1 MTVTVTIRQNASSTP
16 GVSARLTRVELSENA
31 RTTPTTASAPER
43 PGTQCADRQVGLI
56 AVIGS
61 GA

>member
-1 MTVTVTIRQNASSTP
+1 MVTVTNRQNASSTP

-31 RTTPTTASAPER
+31 TTTPTTASAPSVR
-43 PGTQCADRQVGLI
+43 ALRVRTGTAGVI
-56 AVIGS
+56 AVIGT